1 MRREEALSKL
11 AELDGEELAQDFY
24 AFARRRAAI
33 LHASSAW
40 GFCSDG
46 AIIQRLLDEVEAQN
60 GAKLPKS
67 APHSP
72 QTSKTTP
79 P

>member
-1 MRREEALSKL
+1 MALSRL

-24 AFARRRAAI
+24 AFAHRRAAI

-40 GFCSDG
+40 GFSSDA
-46 AIIQRLLDEVEAQN
+46 AIIQRLLAEVEALN
-60 GAKLPKS
+60 GANSPKS

-72 QTSKTTP
+72 KTGKTTP